1 MFDLLISLSGNCVW
15 IIWFFGIFFLVLCC
29 FWFNKFNKV
38 FSIHSMIIIHMDFLY
53 LMIVTGTNRRNYIW
67 NWNYPKCFV
76 WETPIRWFF
85 FFFFKKMITTPTR
98 LGFVGWFSNLIGFFV
113 VGVVESLLCQAAKK
127 CTHIEISQRRRQKRS
142 IYQRKKTN
150 KQLNNNK
157 IDDDK
162 SQIQKNRQK
171 E

>member
-1 MFDLLISLSGNCVW
+1 MEIAYESSG
-15 IIWFFGIFFLVLCC
+15 FLGFFFLFCV
-29 FWFNKFNKV
+29 V
-38 FSIHSMIIIHMDFLY
+38 FGSISSTRFFLS
-53 LMIVTGTNRRNYIW
+53 
-67 NWNYPKCFV
+67 
-76 WETPIRWFF
+76 IRWSSYTWISCIWWLLPEQIEEITFEIEITQNVLFEKRLSADF